1 MTSGGTLVARWK
13 SPADLKRWLSQR
25 FNRLLAADLRTPGT
39 TIEPFQITTPEM
51 SAAAI
56 AQHFASVRGWV
67 DAWNEMIA
75 PEADFE
81 ITCTDWETRNFG
93 RVRLPRMLRL
103 LSLDAAARLLGRMD
117 DATKARQ
124 RFVSIRTVDVRLAGI
139 ADQWPA
145 FIAMNT
151 QDFAVL
157 CRFLAQIAT
166 QGIPKMR
173 LREVPCAGMHT
184 KFLEN
189 HRTLLVPAMAALEI
203 PSNPDA
209 RSWAGRLGFT
219 EDETRQFEIRDL
231 DGGLLPYPHLA
242 LPVTEFT
249 HCPIGAAAG
258 DELRGIVIVENQAT
272 FRALPPTSGVVA
284 IFGHGDAVRTLGAAA
299 WLRTRPLLYA
309 GDLDHAGFLM
319 VAGLR
324 RDGLQRLETAF
335 MDAQTAQ
342 SFKDYWVDDSSRPR
356 SQRAYEGLTAE
367 ERAAQQLMA
376 AGPWRLEQERIPFD
390 LWVQRLERWRQ
401 LHA

>member
-13 SPADLKRWLSQR
+13 SPDDLKRWLSQR

-39 TIEPFQITTPEM
+39 AIEPFQITTPEL

-56 AQHFASVRGWV
+56 AQHFASVRAWV
-67 DAWNEMIA
+67 DAWKERTA
-75 PEADFE
+75 READFE
-81 ITCTDWETRNFG
+81 ITWTDWETRNFG
-93 RVRLPRMLRL
+93 RVRIPRMVRT

-117 DATKARQ
+117 QAIKARQ
-124 RFVSIRTVDVRLAGI
+124 RLESIRAVDARLAEI

-145 FIAMNT
+145 FIAMST
-151 QDFAVL
+151 QDFTVL
-157 CRFLAQIAT
+157 CRFLAQIAA

-189 HRTLLVPAMAALEI
+189 HRTMLVPAMAALEI
-203 PSNPDA
+203 PSSPDA
-209 RSWAGRLGFT
+209 RSWAGKLGFI
-219 EDETRQFEIRDL
+219 EDETRQFELRDL
-231 DGGLLPYPHLA
+231 DGGLLPYAHLA
-242 LPVTEFT
+242 LPVTELM
-249 HCPIGAAAG
+249 HCPVGVSAAAA
-258 DELRGIVIVENQAT
+258 LRGIVIVENQAT
-272 FRALPPTSGVVA
+272 FRALPPMLGVVA
-284 IFGHGDAVRTLGAAA
+284 IFGRGDAVRTLGAAE
-299 WLRTRPLLYA
+299 WLTTRPLLYA

-335 MDAQTAQ
+335 MDAQAAQ
-342 SFKDYWVDDSSRPR
+342 SFKDYWVDDSSRPG
-356 SQRAYEGLTAE
+356 SQRAYEGLTAK

-390 LWVQRLERWRQ
+390 LWIDRLARWR
-401 LHA
+401 HAHA

>member
-1 MTSGGTLVARWK
+1 MTSGGTLTARWK
-13 SPADLKRWLSQR
+13 SPDDLKRWLSQR

-39 TIEPFQITTPEM
+39 AIEPFQITTPEL
-51 SAAAI
+51 SAGAVG
-56 AQHFASVRGWV
+56 QHFASVRAWV
-67 DAWNEMIA
+67 AAWNEMTA
-75 PEADFE
+75 CEADFE
-81 ITCTDWETRNFG
+81 ITWTDWETRNFG
-93 RVRLPRMLRL
+93 RVRIPRMVRTLT
-103 LSLDAAARLLGRMD
+103 LDAAARLLGRTG

-124 RFVSIRTVDVRLAGI
+124 RFETIRVIDARLAGI
-139 ADQWPA
+139 AEQWPA
-145 FIAMNT
+145 FIAMST

-189 HRTLLVPAMAALEI
+189 HRTLLVPTMAALEI

-209 RSWAGRLGFT
+209 RSWAGKLGFL
-219 EDETRQFEIRDL
+219 EDETRQFELRDL

-242 LPVTEFT
+242 LPVTELM
-249 HCPIGAAAG
+249 HCPMGASAAAA
-258 DELRGIVIVENQAT
+258 LRGIVIVENQAT
-272 FRALPPTSGVVA
+272 FRALPPMSGVVA
-284 IFGHGDAVRTLGAAA
+284 IFGRGDAVRTLGAAT
-299 WLRTRPLLYA
+299 WLTTCPLLYA

-342 SFKDYWVDDSSRPR
+342 SFKDYWVDDPSRPG
-356 SQRAYEGLTAE
+356 SQRAYEGLTAQ

-376 AGPWRLEQERIPFD
+376 VGPWRLEQERIPFD
-390 LWVQRLERWRQ
+390 LWIDRLERWRQ